1 MRALTVSAPW
11 GIDSIELAGAP
22 IPVPGP
28 GEILL
33 RMKAISLNFRDL
45 LIANGR
51 HVRGALPQS
60 AVIPFGDGCGIVER
74 VGEGVSRA
82 AVGDRVIPTL
92 IPEWIAGPPKPERV
106 ARALGMNM
114 AGLGRE
120 YVVISEEAVVRAPN
134 FLTDAEAAC
143 LACAGLT
150 AWAALFDGPPL
161 LPGDVA
167 LLQGTGSVSLFALQ
181 FAKAA
186 GLETII
192 TSSSDEKIDRARR
205 YGADHAINYRNESE
219 WAGAARRMTNGRGC
233 DFILDMGAQG
243 TLTESL
249 RALRMNGRIS
259 VVGMLGA
266 GSQLDPAALLA
277 SVATVKAVLVGS
289 RDMFEAMCRAIDHHR
304 IRPIIGEVMP
314 WTDARRALA
323 CLQAGSSFG
332 KIVLEL

>member
-11 GIDSIELAGAP
+11 GIDSIRLADAP

-33 RMKAISLNFRDL
+33 RMRAISLNFRDL

-51 HVRGALPQS
+51 HVRGSLSES
-60 AVIPFGDGCGIVER
+60 AVIPFGDGCGIVES

-92 IPEWIAGPPKPERV
+92 IPGWITGPPTPGRV

-114 AGLGRE
+114 PGLGRE
-120 YVVISEEAVVRAPN
+120 YVVISEEAAVRAPD

-186 GLETII
+186 GLETVI

-205 YGADHAINYRNESE
+205 HGADHAINYRTDSE
-219 WAGAARRMTNGRGC
+219 WAGAARRLTSDRGC
-233 DFILDMGAQG
+233 DFILDMGARG
-243 TLTESL
+243 TLAESL
-249 RALRMNGRIS
+249 RAVRMNGWIS
-259 VVGMLGA
+259 VVGMLEA
-266 GSQLDPAALLA
+266 GSPLDPATLLA
-277 SVATVKAVLVGS
+277 SAATVKAVLVGS

-304 IRPIIGEVMP
+304 IRPIISEVMP
-314 WTDARRALA
+314 WTEACRALA
-323 CLQAGSSFG
+323 CLQSGSPFG
-332 KIVLEL
+332 KVVLEL